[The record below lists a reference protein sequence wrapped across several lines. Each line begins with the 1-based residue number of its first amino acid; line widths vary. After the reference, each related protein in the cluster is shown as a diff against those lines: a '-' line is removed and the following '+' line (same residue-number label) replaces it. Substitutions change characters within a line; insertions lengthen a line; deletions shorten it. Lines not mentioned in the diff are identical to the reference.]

1 MENPGSMI
9 MKSLMKRQDA
19 LIRSEARREA
29 FLVKQKEIRKDI
41 EEARA
46 IWKQTLEKLPAQE
59 FKW

>member
-1 MENPGSMI
+1 

>member
-29 FLVKQKEIRKDI
+29 FLLRQEEIRKDI
-41 EEARA
+41 EEVRA
-46 IWKQTLEKLPAQE
+46 IWKQTMEKLPSQE